1 MQKLQFL
8 IAPYIFVTVIIPT
21 KSREMKGMMH
31 TCTNKCQPSDE
42 LTLSAQVDQFV
53 PSRAS
58 PFGYATAVRSPHKA
72 HGDVD
77 AQRVRSSYPPA
88 SHEGI

>member
-1 MQKLQFL
+1 
-8 IAPYIFVTVIIPT
+8 
-21 KSREMKGMMH
+21 MH